1 MKIVWSKHN
10 LVISSSVGSGHPGKY
25 AYEIPHKYSVGS
37 GHPGKYAYEIPH
49 KYSVGSGHPGKCAYE
64 IPHKYLKKVR
74 EPLEENNFS

>member
-10 LVISSSVGSGHPGKY
+10 LVISSSL
-25 AYEIPHKYSVGS
+25 GS

>member
-10 LVISSSVGSGHPGKY
+10 LVISS
-25 AYEIPHKYSVGS
+25 SVGS